1 VNYKSEGK
9 YNKFDILSSLSPYSS
24 HTRVI
29 LEMGG
34 ISQRIRTYTREDV
47 ETHKNTSSCW
57 VLRRGKVYDITAFLK
72 DHPGG
77 DDVILNIAGRDVEE
91 IMRDATRH
99 VHSDSAYEMLEEYVI
114 GRLGTDHTTVRD
126 GA

>member
-1 VNYKSEGK
+1 
-9 YNKFDILSSLSPYSS
+9 
-24 HTRVI
+24 
-29 LEMGG
+29 MGG
-34 ISQRIRTYTREDV
+34 ISQRVRIYTREDV

-57 VLRRGKVYDITAFLK
+57 VSRGGKVYDITIFLK

-91 IMRDATRH
+91 IMRDTMGH
-99 VHSDSAYEMLEEYVI
+99 VHSESAYEMLEEYVI
-114 GRLGTDHTTVRD
+114 GRLGTDQTTVRD